1 MRYQNKQISIWKK
14 IVTSPVFWVVLL
26 ILIGLMASKVY
37 EQFKILKVTSEK
49 RDSIE
54 KRINTLNT
62 EKTDIETKLNRET
75 NSYGIEEDI
84 RKDLDMQREGEQ
96 VIVILEDNLRS
107 VPKREGPIYT
117 ENKTTSP
124 WYIFWR

>member
-62 EKTDIETKLNRET
+62 EKADIETKLNRET
-75 NSYGIEEDI
+75 NSYGIEEGI
-84 RKDLDMQREGEQ
+84 RKNLDMQREGEQ